1 MADIPLSVVN
11 IQTNRETALASDLR
25 FINIAPSFQRE
36 YEAWNDRLKVRFIE
50 SILLGRATNPI
61 WTVCNDEEES
71 DEVLDGLH
79 RINTALA
86 FLSGQFA
93 LDKRYFSTLNSETY
107 DKKFFNQLSGDD
119 KNKVRNYKLT
129 FNTLDSSH
137 RKDLNKLKDMYD
149 ILNRSSKTLNDY
161 EFNKVLYQA
170 FYAIVSTAKPS
181 LLKSG
186 FFSNLKD
193 ERGSID
199 MEIIEILVLSY
210 PVPNSWSSISDMTNQ
225 WMTNT
230 VGDTAE
236 KIEQYVK
243 ENGESLA
250 ARLVLM
256 SKIAEFFVSHGLVS
270 KDKRTL
276 KAYWLP
282 YKLILARC
290 MALVKNFSTFQ
301 RVANDLLQQFKE
313 QITQV
318 DIQQKLECKTK
329 NAQFQKKLICLL
341 DKIISFSVNQPDST
355 RRFSKT
361 MIEEKLKCQDSIC
374 PLCND
379 TIKENDSYEGDHKVP
394 WTAGGTTTL
403 DNLQVVHRRCH
414 QLKN

>member
-170 FYAIVSTAKPS
+170 FYTIISTAKPA

-250 ARLVLM
+250 VRLVLM

-341 DKIISFSVNQPDST
+341 DKIISFSVNQPDSA